1 MRTLLEFYLNY
12 FDFLYL
18 DPRYRITNSKTG
30 NATINGSLTV
40 TGPIITWLVV
50 NDRGQMQIS
59 LAPTCLALP
68 RNWFWVSLIKQYINH
83 EPEIEYLSATDEVE
97 WMRQNA
103 TRVEELFCNASTVA
117 NVCEELKELRRA
129 NADKY
134 WSQ

>member
-1 MRTLLEFYLNY
+1 MKTLLEFCLKY

-30 NATINGSLTV
+30 SARINASLTV
-40 TGPIITWLVV
+40 TGPVITWLVV
-50 NDRGQMQIS
+50 NDRGQMHIS
-59 LAPTCLALP
+59 LAPTSLALP
-68 RNWFWVSLIKQYINH
+68 RNWFWVSLVKQYIDN
-83 EPEIEYLSATDEVE
+83 EPEITYLSAPDEIA

-103 TRVEELFCNASTVA
+103 ARVEELFSDASTLA
-117 NVCEELKELRRA
+117 NVCDELKVLRRA

>member
-59 LAPTCLALP
+59 LAPTCLASP

-103 TRVEELFCNASTVA
+103 ARVEELFSGSSTVA